1 MKSLGVANG
10 LQSFSSAEFWQELL
24 PLSIVSLLME
34 KAHHK
39 MLHCARQG

>member
-1 MKSLGVANG
+1 MVCNRFQVL
-10 LQSFSSAEFWQELL
+10 EFWQELL

-34 KAHHK
+34 KAHHN